1 MKVLLAAPVA
11 VLIALLSAPDAAA
24 DAGAGDASAA
34 QPVLSPPFVDH
45 TEWAQW
51 GSLRGLRVFPT
62 SAGRAAA
69 SQFGMTAAA
78 AAEAWAEVLAL
89 APEADTPGMR
99 AQFVCHWD
107 FAEVAAPGKS
117 SWNLEPWRP
126 VVDDAEMIASGC
138 NPGGPEEAE
147 LSRAVVSSADG
158 GQS

>member
-24 DAGAGDASAA
+24 DAGAGDVGAA
-34 QPVLSPPFVDH
+34 RPVPSPPFVDH
-45 TEWAQW
+45 AEWAQW

-89 APEADTPGMR
+89 APEADTPGML

-107 FAEVAAPGKS
+107 FAEVAAPG
-117 SWNLEPWRP
+117 NEQLESRA

>member
-24 DAGAGDASAA
+24 DAGAGDVGAA
-34 QPVLSPPFVDH
+34 RPVPSPPFVDH
-45 TEWAQW
+45 AEWAQW

-62 SAGRAAA
+62 SAG
-69 SQFGMTAAA
+69 QFGMTAAA

-89 APEADTPGMR
+89 APEADTPGML